1 MASPYSGCALF
12 IYSGAIC
19 PLLCMLPLYIH
30 RAPSGISLCFVCCR
44 LGSQRRIVIV
54 AATSKMQPHTHAH
67 LCVLSA
73 LCILRVIWLLLCV
86 YACASTRM
94 LRVCCISARACILRS
109 PYVAICRMCACFCN
123 THHYSQN
130 CVPFTKCYLLY
141 PTETHANPNETNANP
156 NETHANPNEI
166 IGLLLGNAGRKR
178 LICFSPGLKNK
189 KIKI

>member
-1 MASPYSGCALF
+1 MPEIHSMASPYSGCALC

-86 YACASTRM
+86 YACAFFFGR
-94 LRVCCISARACILRS
+94 LRCVCCILCRS
-109 PYVAICRMCACFCN
+109 VYKFAI
-123 THHYSQN
+123 
-130 CVPFTKCYLLY
+130 Y
-141 PTETHANPNETNANP
+141 PTYKAPLRYTPHP
-156 NETHANPNEI
+156 
-166 IGLLLGNAGRKR
+166 L
-178 LICFSPGLKNK
+178 SP
-189 KIKI
+189 